1 MIASPASKRQRITT
15 PDFTTQDTLEQIARI
30 KRILD
35 DLEDIVNY
43 KTYPD
48 SMNTLQ
54 PKPEALLRE
63 LSSVA
68 RILFGHEDPHFVGA
82 QVFLSLKY
90 TKQLDD
96 DDLTEVLL
104 QANRAAL
111 ALRAIGSLHS
121 VAPLIAQL
129 APNALNLAAPPEHDV
144 ILHMSARGL
153 EVEYASQSGT
163 VFVLPSAE
171 LEDHVTLA
179 ARIVQEAQRRNQ
191 ASIAT
196 RA

>member
-1 MIASPASKRQRITT
+1 MIGSPDSKRPRITS
-15 PDFTTQDTLEQIARI
+15 PDFTTQELARI
-30 KRILD
+30 KRILN

-43 KTYPD
+43 KIYPD

-54 PKPEALLRE
+54 AKPEALLRE
-63 LSSVA
+63 LSYVA
-68 RILFGHEDPHFVGA
+68 RISFGHEDPHFVRA
-82 QVFLSLKY
+82 PVFLPLKY
-90 TKQLDD
+90 TAQLDD
-96 DDLTEVLL
+96 DDLTKVLL

-129 APNALNLAAPPEHDV
+129 APHALNLAAPPEHDV

-163 VFVLPSAE
+163 VFVVPSAE